1 MPTMETLMSSNQ
13 EAPSGRIVVSE
24 VLLKLEPSSLQKLPL
39 ACKTCPSAMW
49 QLTGKP
55 DQPKS
60 LVVRN
65 YCTAMHT
72 FTWDSRTQE
81 EILDCDR
88 LYEKEDDPDEP
99 PLGDPD
105 DMPAFLRQQQ
115 PGTHETQPPEQVDN
129 SEFEN
134 VELET

>member
-1 MPTMETLMSSNQ
+1 MTSAQET
-13 EAPSGRIVVSE
+13 PSQRIVVSE
-24 VLLKLEPSSLQKLPL
+24 VLLKLEPRDLQKLPL

-65 YCTAMHT
+65 YCRAMHT

-81 EILDCDR
+81 EILDCDH
-88 LYEKEDDPDEP
+88 LYEEEEDPDEP
-99 PLGDPD
+99 PVDDPD
-105 DMPAFLRQQQ
+105 DVPAFLRQQQ
-115 PGTHETQPPEQVDN
+115 TGAQPTQSPAPAGN